1 MEEVKI
7 ENQERNKTIKNNYSI
22 YDYLIKN
29 PSVLLAVISAGIA
42 VVTFFAKLATLI
54 SSRKALSFWE
64 FDSSYATFG
73 NDSVL
78 YTVIFAIMFSLLTSF
93 SSMLFSYTVEA
104 YVPRKRCHLMAKY
117 ILKNKTLK
125 KSRKKSKHKKLIEQ
139 EKGLLETVEKLKIS
153 TKESKKLAFKD
164 LFFNLFFVF
173 VITFFSSL
181 LFAIVVDTNSNI
193 DTWIIAA
200 AFLFVH
206 FFILLLLYMM
216 TEKRTLKR
224 KEIKKNY
231 NDAEFIIKT
240 YDEINSKEYPFNYIF
255 KNGFRSVLSNSNIIS
270 TCAMILI
277 SCFVLC
283 CMFSF
288 TKTDYIDESI
298 EFQIT
303 TIDGTPYAIV
313 YKNDERYFLE
323 EIEIKVNDAES
334 TVKNN
339 SLIIYTNRQRII
351 TTEDISISVEKF
363 QKIITEHK

>member
-7 ENQERNKTIKNNYSI
+7 ESQESTKTIKNKYSI

-29 PSVLLAVISAGIA
+29 PSVLLAVVSAGIA

-64 FDSSYATFG
+64 FDSAYATFG
-73 NDSVL
+73 NDSIV
-78 YTVIFAIMFSLLTSF
+78 YTVIFAIIFSLLTSF

-125 KSRKKSKHKKLIEQ
+125 KTIKKSKRKKLIKQ
-139 EKGLLETVEKLKIS
+139 ETRLLETVKKLKES
-153 TKESKKLAFKD
+153 TKESKKHAFKD

-173 VITFFSSL
+173 IINLFNSL
-181 LFAIVVDTNSNI
+181 LFAVIVDTNSNI
-193 DTWIIAA
+193 DTWIIAVI
-200 AFLFVH
+200 FLFVQILI
-206 FFILLLLYMM
+206 ILLLKIL
-216 TEKRTLKR
+216 TEKRILKK
-224 KEIKKNY
+224 KEIKKNC
-231 NDAEFIIKT
+231 NDAEFIIKI
-240 YDEINSKEYPFNYIF
+240 YEEINSKEYPFNYVF

-288 TKTDYIDESI
+288 TKTDYIDESK

-303 TIDGTPYAIV
+303 TIDGTQYAIV
-313 YKNDERYFLE
+313 YQNDEQFFLE

-334 TVKNN
+334 AVENKT
-339 SLIIYTNRQRII
+339 LIIYTNRQRII
-351 TTEDISISVEKF
+351 TTEDISISVEEF
-363 QKIITEHK
+363 QKITTKHK